1 MPMSEST
8 LQTVQRILVDNLAID
23 INLATPQAS
32 ISDDLGADSLDA
44 AELIMSLEDEFA
56 IEIDTIQAESLKTV
70 GDLVSLV
77 DSLKK

>member
-1 MPMSEST
+1 MSEST
-8 LQTVQRILVDNLAID
+8 LQAVQRILVDNLAID

-44 AELIMSLEDEFA
+44 AELTMSLEDEFA

>member
-1 MPMSEST
+1 MSEST
-8 LQTVQRILVDNLAID
+8 LQAVQRILVDNLAID

>member
-1 MPMSEST
+1 MSEST
-8 LQTVQRILVDNLAID
+8 LQAVQRILVDNLAID

-56 IEIDTIQAESLKTV
+56 NEIDTIQAESLKTV